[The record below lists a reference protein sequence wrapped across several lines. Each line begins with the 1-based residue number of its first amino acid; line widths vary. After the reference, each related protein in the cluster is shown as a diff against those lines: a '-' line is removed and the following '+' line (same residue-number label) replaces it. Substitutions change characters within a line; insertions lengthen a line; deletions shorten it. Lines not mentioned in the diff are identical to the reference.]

1 MPQAHLLAW
10 VIALGSA
17 LTPTLG
23 LPEGWP
29 ETHTEL
35 MAKRTYF
42 ESPYPIPC
50 ATACMYIDIVWG
62 WVIT

>member
-1 MPQAHLLAW
+1 MTAWISMLSAALLAAT
-10 VIALGSA
+10 VALA
-17 LTPTLG
+17 

-42 ESPYPIPC
+42 ESPFPVPC
-50 ATACMYIDIVWG
+50 ATACMYIDVVWG
-62 WVIT
+62 